1 MGSDSRLQA
10 MTEILRPRD
19 VCKRLRIGKS
29 TLYIWLKERDFPP
42 SIQLGP
48 RIVGW
53 RARDIDEWIERKA
66 AEAGAARTTA

>member
-1 MGSDSRLQA
+1 MDS
-10 MTEILRPRD
+10 ILRVKD
-19 VCKRLRIGKS
+19 VCQRLRIGRS

-66 AEAGAARTTA
+66 AEAGAARTGA